1 MKKIAFLALPIL
13 ILLMLF
19 ITICATSFADVA
31 EDDYY
36 AGAAERMA
44 ARGIIVGYEDGLYHG
59 ERSLTRAQMATL
71 ACKMLGKAE
80 EAAALAGK
88 TVFSDVNEEGWYC
101 GYINYAVANGIVVG
115 DGDGN
120 FRPDDMVKYEEAVK
134 VVLCVIGKA
143 DGIKIDSTDWS
154 KEYLKRADELKIT
167 QNLVGKKGEYM
178 VRGDI
183 AVLCDAALSLVEGEE
198 AGRTSTTRK
207 PAGNGGRPSSPVR
220 VPETTTETTTETESV
235 TTQTT
240 TFENQLPAIPF

>member
-1 MKKIAFLALPIL
+1 MKKIAFFVLPIL
-13 ILLMLF
+13 ILLMMF
-19 ITICATSFADVA
+19 VTIYASSFADVA

-71 ACKMLGKAE
+71 ACKMLGKAD

-88 TVFSDVNEEGWYC
+88 TVFSDVNEDGWYC

-115 DGDGN
+115 DGNGK

-134 VVLCVIGKA
+134 VVLCVIGRG
-143 DGIKIDSTDWS
+143 DGIRIDSTDWS

-183 AVLCDAALSLVEGEE
+183 AVLCDAALALVESEE
-198 AGRTSTTRK
+198 AGRTSTTK
-207 PAGNGGRPSSPVR
+207 KQGGNSRPSSPVR
-220 VPETTTETTTETESV
+220 VPETTTETESEAS
-235 TTQTT
+235 QTT